1 MHMRMDFKI
10 LRTLLRTTNEIHLEI
25 RNLNVLY
32 IFNYNMVRVGR

>member
-1 MHMRMDFKI
+1 MHMRVDFKI
-10 LRTLLRTTNEIHLEI
+10 LRILLRTTNEIHLEI